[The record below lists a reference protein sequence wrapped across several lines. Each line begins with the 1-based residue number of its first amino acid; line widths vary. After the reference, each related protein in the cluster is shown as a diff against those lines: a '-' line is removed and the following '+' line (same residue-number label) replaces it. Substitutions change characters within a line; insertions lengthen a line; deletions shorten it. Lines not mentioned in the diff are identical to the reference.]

1 MNKKYFITAKEGP
14 MIKNLGLNDSD
25 TKYIN
30 IIDSL
35 VAEMDENEIRDIESK
50 GFIIEQEENY
60 FIPKPIFSPHLQN
73 IEYYPNS
80 ELNPKTPG
88 SMKQMISTGVV
99 KLREMGILGNES
111 VHVGIA
117 DSGIDGTHPD
127 ISDNIKSFKDFV
139 DINNTKPIDPGAH
152 GSGVASI
159 LCGNGHYTGKFHGVA
174 PKCSL
179 SVARVMNEKGEGSES
194 VILQGVDWLVDQGVS
209 IINLSLG
216 SWLTRYTAFSRAV
229 DNLVNKGIVV
239 VVAAGNDGPKQ
250 ITAPANAVNAI
261 TCAACNY
268 EGEFAD
274 FSSLGPAKG
283 PDALSINKPD
293 IMAWGKDVPM
303 ARSRG
308 TSMGNIINDNYIY
321 ASGTSFSAP
330 FIAGCVVLIKSLKPE
345 LTPIEIK
352 KILMETAIDN
362 SKYDEY
368 HEGVGTIRIY
378 DAIAK
383 LEGFTPSRPEV
394 KGKGCLLS
402 LIGLR

>member
-1 MNKKYFITAKEGP
+1 MKYFITTKEGP
-14 MIKNLGLNDSD
+14 MIKNLDLSDSD

-35 VAEMDENEIRDIESK
+35 VAEMDEEEAKSIESK
-50 GFIIEQEENY
+50 GFIIEKEEDY

-73 IEYYPNS
+73 VDYFPNS

-88 SMKQMISTGVV
+88 SMKQMITTGVV
-99 KLREMGILGNES
+99 KLREMGILGDKNI
-111 VHVGIA
+111 HVGIA

-127 ISDNIKSFKDFV
+127 VSDNIKSFKDFV

-152 GSGVASI
+152 GTAVASI
-159 LCGNGHYTGKFHGVA
+159 LCGKGHYVEKFHGVA

-179 SVARVMNEKGEGSES
+179 SVARVMNEKGEGKES
-194 VILQGVDWLVDQGVS
+194 TILQGIDWLVEQGVS

-229 DNLVNKGIVV
+229 DNLVDKGITVL
-239 VVAAGNDGPKQ
+239 VAAGNDGPKQ

-261 TCAACNY
+261 TCAACNF

-283 PDALSINKPD
+283 PDALSLDKPD
-293 IMAWGKDVPM
+293 IMAWGKDVAM
-303 ARSRG
+303 ARAKG
-308 TSMGNIINDNYIY
+308 TTMGNIINDNYIY
-321 ASGTSFSAP
+321 ASGTSFATP
-330 FIAGCVVLIKSLKPE
+330 FIAGCVVLMKSVKPD
-345 LTPIEIK
+345 LTTSEIK
-352 KILMETAIDN
+352 EILMETAYDN
-362 SKYDEY
+362 NKYDKY
-368 HEGVGTIRIY
+368 HEGRGLVMIY
-378 DAIAK
+378 NAIAK
-383 LEGFTPSRPEV
+383 LQGEKPIPPDIQ
-394 KGKGCLLS
+394 KKGCLFS